1 MPTLTFPNADGVD
14 LAAQID
20 LPAEGTPRAWALFAH
35 CFTCTKD
42 LRGAT
47 EIARSLT
54 AAGFGVLR
62 FDFTGLG
69 ESEGEFA
76 ETTFSSNVADLVAAA
91 EFLGR
96 EYQAPSLLVGH
107 SLGGAAVLMATPL
120 IESVDAVATVGAPF
134 DPAHVRHLLEDGL
147 DEIAYVGE
155 ATVRIGGRPFRVK
168 QQFVDDLQA
177 LDARSY
183 LASLDTALLVLHAP
197 GDTTVSVDNARLIFD
212 SAHHPK
218 SFVSLDTADHLL
230 TKPDDARY
238 AGQVIAGW
246 ASRYV
251 DLTEAEPAPA
261 GHDHVVTHTRQGFR
275 TEVTAGRHTWV
286 ADEPV
291 SVGGEDLGATPYQLL
306 AAALGTCTGM
316 TLRMYADHKKWPL
329 DGVRVTVQHEKKHAA
344 DCHDCTEKD
353 VKLDHLTR
361 TIAVEGDLD
370 AKQRARLIEIAN
382 KCPVHRTLES
392 EIVIVTEAEG

>member
-1 MPTLTFPNADGVD
+1 MPTLTFPNAEGVD

-35 CFTCTKD
+35 CFTCSKD

-76 ETTFSSNVADLVAAA
+76 ETTFSSTVADLVAAA
-91 EFLGR
+91 EFLAR
-96 EYQAPSLLVGH
+96 EYQSPSLLVGH

-120 IESVDAVATVGAPF
+120 IDSVAAVATVGAPF

-147 DEIAYVGE
+147 DEIAHTGE

-177 LDARSY
+177 LDAKSY

-197 GDTTVSVDNARLIFD
+197 GDTIVSVDNARLIFD
-212 SAHHPK
+212 SARHPK

-251 DLTEAEPAPA
+251 DLAEVDPAPP
-261 GHDHVVTHTRQGFR
+261 GHDHVITHTRQGFR

-286 ADEPV
+286 ADEPI

-316 TLRMYADHKKWPL
+316 TLRMYADRKKWPL
-329 DGVRVTVQHEKKHAA
+329 EGVRVTVQHEKKHAD
-344 DCHDCTEKD
+344 DCRDCTDKD
-353 VKLDHLTR
+353 IKLDHLTR
-361 TIAVEGDLD
+361 TIAIEGELD
-370 AKQRARLIEIAN
+370 EKQRARLIEIAN

-392 EIVIVTEAEG
+392 EIVIVTQAES

>member
-1 MPTLTFPNADGVD
+1 MPTLTFPNAEGVD

-35 CFTCTKD
+35 CFTCSKD

-91 EFLGR
+91 EFLAR
-96 EYQAPSLLVGH
+96 EYQSPSLLVGH

-120 IESVDAVATVGAPF
+120 IDSVAAVATVGAPF

-147 DEIAYVGE
+147 DEIAHTGE

-177 LDARSY
+177 LDAKSY

-197 GDTTVSVDNARLIFD
+197 GDTIVSVDNARLIFD
-212 SAHHPK
+212 SARHPK
-218 SFVSLDTADHLL
+218 SFVSLDTTDHLL

-251 DLTEAEPAPA
+251 DLAEVDPAPP
-261 GHDHVVTHTRQGFR
+261 GHDHVITHTRQGFR

-286 ADEPV
+286 ADEPI

-316 TLRMYADHKKWPL
+316 TLRMYADRKKWPL
-329 DGVRVTVQHEKKHAA
+329 DGVRVTVQHEKKHAD
-344 DCHDCTEKD
+344 DCRDCTDKD
-353 VKLDHLTR
+353 IKLDHLTR
-361 TIAVEGDLD
+361 TIAVEGELD
-370 AKQRARLIEIAN
+370 EKQRARLIEIAN

-392 EIVIVTEAEG
+392 EIVIVTQAES